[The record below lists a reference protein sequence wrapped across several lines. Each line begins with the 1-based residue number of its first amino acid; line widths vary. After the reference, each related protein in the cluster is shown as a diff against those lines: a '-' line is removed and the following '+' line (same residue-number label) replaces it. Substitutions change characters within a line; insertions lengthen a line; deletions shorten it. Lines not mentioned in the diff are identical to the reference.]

1 MVKKALLVGINYY
14 ATPSSRLKGCIGD
27 IINMRGMLIDAYG
40 YDYSNMI
47 LLRDDT
53 TDPSIL
59 PTKRNILNAL
69 NVLVA
74 NSDDNSEFW
83 FHYSGHGAQ
92 LPNAGKDSIIIPSD
106 YLYAGV
112 IADHELYDIFKNAKC
127 RCFLL
132 FDSCNSGNIV
142 ELPWKYEY
150 KSPTQIIKTNLN
162 YNHILEN
169 IEIYS
174 FAGCKSNQTCGDIF
188 SPDKAEYVGVFTDAF
203 MTCLRKNKHEVDLLK
218 LYTDICIYLDEKH
231 MTQIPIFASSMDD
244 PSYAF
249 VREGSCRNVNI
260 STPVNL
266 SKPLN
271 LSKMLFL

>member
-14 ATPSSRLKGCIGD
+14 ATPSSRLNGCIDD
-27 IINMRGMLIDAYG
+27 ILNMRGLLIDAYG

-53 TDPSIL
+53 TDSSIL

-69 NVLVA
+69 NVLIA
-74 NSDDNSEFW
+74 NSDNNSEFW

-92 LPNAGKDSIIIPSD
+92 LPNAEKDSIIIPSD
-106 YLYAGV
+106 YLDAGI

-150 KSPTQIIKTNLN
+150 KSPTQIVKTNLN
-162 YNHILEN
+162 NTHILAN
-169 IEIYS
+169 NEIYS

-188 SPDKAEYVGVFTDAF
+188 SADEAQYVGVFTDAF
-203 MTCLRKNKHEVDLLK
+203 IRCLRQNKHEVDLLK
-218 LYTDICIYLDEKH
+218 LYKDICIYLDEKKI
-231 MTQIPIFASSMDD
+231 TQIPIFASSMED
-244 PSYAF
+244 PSYSF
-249 VREGSCRNVNI
+249 VRASSNI
-260 STPVNL
+260 IV
-266 SKPLN
+266 KKIDIMN
-271 LSKMLFL
+271 LSKMLFI